1 MKKLVLYVL
10 FVLMWSNVVFAN
22 DIKDFEIEGMSIETS
37 LLNFFKEE
45 KIISS
50 KRNYNYSQSGFY
62 AVGFDKEDFFETY
75 DTLEIHL
82 KTYDKSYKIYSIDGL
97 IFYKKDIN
105 DCHKKQDQ
113 LEIELS
119 KMFKN
124 AEKKFGNY
132 KLNGDKSGKSTTRA
146 YYWYLENKDTVTLEC
161 YDWSKEIEDLS
172 NWTDNLRVSFIKKEL
187 YDWFSNE

>member
-1 MKKLVLYVL
+1 
-10 FVLMWSNVVFAN
+10 MWSNVVFAN

-97 IFYKKDIN
+97 IFYR
-105 DCHKKQDQ
+105 
-113 LEIELS
+113 
-119 KMFKN
+119 
-124 AEKKFGNY
+124 
-132 KLNGDKSGKSTTRA
+132 KLN
-146 YYWYLENKDTVTLEC
+146 LVTNPLPIVIF
-161 YDWSKEIEDLS
+161 IEFMPALKIEK
-172 NWTDNLRVSFIKKEL
+172 R
-187 YDWFSNE
+187 